1 MFEQNDSLF
10 LPDIM
15 PQQVL
20 MQITTITVL
29 SDNKKKLISLERI
42 HKFEYIFI
50 MDCSEYGYLSKS
62 PSFYLLIVSGVDQ
75 HNFDSYF
82 SIIAKILT
90 QHYNPSSPDTNCFRF
105 EYKCF

>member
-29 SDNKKKLISLERI
+29 GNNKKKLTSLE
-42 HKFEYIFI
+42 
-50 MDCSEYGYLSKS
+50 
-62 PSFYLLIVSGVDQ
+62 
-75 HNFDSYF
+75 
-82 SIIAKILT
+82 
-90 QHYNPSSPDTNCFRF
+90 
-105 EYKCF
+105 